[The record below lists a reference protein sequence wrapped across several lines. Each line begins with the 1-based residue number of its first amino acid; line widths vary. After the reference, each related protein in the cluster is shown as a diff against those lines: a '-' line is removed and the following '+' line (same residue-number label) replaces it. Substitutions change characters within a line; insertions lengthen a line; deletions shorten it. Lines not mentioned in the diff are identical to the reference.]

1 MVIWTGGQNSLW
13 MNTQIEPFNDANV
26 RRAISLAVYNRDV
39 LDEVLYEGAKVTT
52 IYPFPLYPGL
62 QAFADSPE
70 VKALEEK
77 YQPRKFDLEESA
89 ALMTAAGFTN
99 GDDLWEK
106 AGATVPAT
114 ISGFEGIHAD
124 IVPLLVEMLRTAG
137 FDAAIDFSNDAYNH
151 MANGDPGLYM
161 FGHGASEGSLCGLR
175 TLPQPL

>member
-1 MVIWTGGQNSLW
+1 MSTYAERSASPS
-13 MNTQIEPFNDANV
+13 T
-26 RRAISLAVYNRDV
+26 RRSRRSALRRC
-39 LDEVLYEGAKVTT
+39 KVTT
-52 IYPFPLYPGL
+52 VFPFPLYPGL

-89 ALMTAAGFTN
+89 ALMTAAGFTKN

-106 AGATVPAT
+106 EWCNSPRTQSAASKVSTPT
-114 ISGFEGIHAD
+114 SCHCC
-124 IVPLLVEMLRTAG
+124 EMLRTAG

-161 FGHGASEGSLCGLR
+161 FGHGASLKDPMRPSNSS
-175 TLPQPL
+175 TAAIAQP